1 MAPLTPGRLPHTQ
14 RFTSPTTSVNNGASR
29 DPVDDLLVLVEN
41 FALSPSFMELKTM
54 RQDLMHEREAS
65 RRTEIAYDRNL
76 VELNTYQVQ
85 LKQQK
90 EQLDRTIADKQAV
103 QARLQAQ
110 VEENAAQAASIRE
123 QHDHVQNLNAEL
135 EAKNQHIVTLEMIRE
150 ERDAIKIELAT
161 RDEQLAC
168 TTEALR
174 TVQEQLDQLQAF
186 RVNMPQLDDE
196 KREAICQILDA
207 NFQDAYRFMEQH
219 LDQDLDDSL
228 LNNHLAWEDIR
239 SHASIQHIT
248 PLCASNSRAARRMR
262 VAAGLAA
269 YGKALDRY
277 VFKPVY
283 MTSGS
288 DEIDHMLNLLWKD
301 DPAHEFFVRSVL
313 LKLLPQAQIKKKQAR
328 VRDVAE
334 HVHKALDLF
343 ITAAQKEHFKAGLE
357 VLCEHVCEAWMQI
370 QLLQERVRPSFSV
383 TYHDVWRALPESP
396 LSSLSTTPPSWHN
409 NNNSNSNINSNNNS
423 NNNSNYTNHSHHN
436 TNNNPGSH
444 LQPRRQDAGKVVWP
458 SFLYHHPQDED
469 EDEDLLLPGYL
480 LTEAQTADAENE
492 EESPRRLARRTTR
505 NKEQAGGKKR
515 RDSGIF
521 LSSTAGCWDASGTA

>member
-1 MAPLTPGRLPHTQ
+1 MAPLTPNNRLPHPPKLA
-14 RFTSPTTSVNNGASR
+14 SPMMASANNSNNSSK
-29 DPVDDLLVLVEN
+29 DPVDDLLLLVEN
-41 FALSPSFMELKTM
+41 FALSPSFMELKNM
-54 RQDLMHEREAS
+54 RHDLLHERESS

-90 EQLDRTIADKQAV
+90 EQLDKTIAEKQAV
-103 QARLQAQ
+103 QSKLQAQ
-110 VEENAAQAASIRE
+110 LEESAAQAASIKE
-123 QHDHVQNLNAEL
+123 QDDHVQKLIAEV
-135 EAKNQHIVTLEMIRE
+135 EAKDQRIATLEMIRE
-150 ERDAIKIELAT
+150 ERDAIKVELAT
-161 RDEQLAC
+161 REEQLAS

-174 TVQEQLDQLQAF
+174 TVQEQLDGLQAF

-219 LDQDLDDSL
+219 LDQDLEESL

-239 SHASIQHIT
+239 NHASIQHIT

-283 MTSGS
+283 MTSSS
-288 DEIDHMLNLLWKD
+288 DEIDHMLNALWKD

-313 LKLLPQAQIKKKQAR
+313 LKVLPQAQNRKKQAR
-328 VRDVAE
+328 VKEAAE

-343 ITAAQKEHFKAGLE
+343 ISAAQKEHFKAGIE
-357 VLCEHVCEAWMQI
+357 VLCEHICEAWMQI
-370 QLLQERVRPSFSV
+370 QLLQERVRPSFSFS
-383 TYHDVWRALPESP
+383 YHGVWRPLPESP
-396 LSSLSTTPPSWHN
+396 LSSLSAAAPSASQNYQYN
-409 NNNSNSNINSNNNS
+409 NHGSNSNSNSNSNNR
-423 NNNSNYTNHSHHN
+423 
-436 TNNNPGSH
+436 PEKDQ
-444 LQPRRQDAGKVVWP
+444 QPRRQDFGKVVWP

-469 EDEDLLLPGYL
+469 EDEELLLPGYL
-480 LTEAQTADAENE
+480 LTDAQTADAENE
-492 EESPRRLARRTTR
+492 EESPRRLARRSNR

-521 LSSTAGCWDASGTA
+521 LSSTAGCWDGSGTA